1 MDLELQGKVAIVTG
15 ASKGIGRGIALCL
28 ARQRMQVAIAA
39 RSSDLL
45 QTLAD
50 EIASSGSRAL
60 VVCADLRDTGAC
72 TGLVE
77 QTLAGFGR
85 LDLLVNNAGTTK
97 RGDFLT
103 LSDMDWADG
112 YALKFFAAV
121 RLSRA
126 AWPYLLAAGGGIINI
141 AGVGGRTGSEEFT
154 IGGSVNAAML
164 NLTKCLADRG
174 VRDHVR
180 VNAINPG
187 SIRTDRLAIRIQKL
201 REERGLSMEEAAK
214 QMAAEMRIERFGE
227 VEEIA
232 NTVAFLAS
240 GRASYIQ
247 GAILDVDG
255 GLTRGL

>member
-1 MDLELQGKVAIVTG
+1 MNLELKTKVAIVTG
-15 ASKGIGRGIALCL
+15 ASKGIGRAIALCL
-28 ARQRMQVAIAA
+28 AKQGMHVAIAA

-50 EIASSGSRAL
+50 EITASGSQAL
-60 VVCADLRDTGAC
+60 LVPADLREVAAC
-72 TGLVE
+72 TRLVE
-77 QTLAGFGR
+77 QTIARFGR
-85 LDLLVNNAGTTK
+85 LDVLVNNAGATK
-97 RGDFLT
+97 RGNFLT
-103 LSDMDWADG
+103 LSEQDWADG
-112 YALKFFAAV
+112 YALKLFAAV

-126 AWPYLLAAGGGIINI
+126 AWPHLSATRGCIINI
-141 AGVGGRTGSEEFT
+141 AGVGGRTGSDEFT

-187 SIRTDRLAIRIQKL
+187 SIRTDRLTLRIRRL
-201 REERGLSMEEAAK
+201 AEEQNLSMDDAAK
-214 QMAAEMRIERFGE
+214 KLAEGMRIERFGE
-227 VEEIA
+227 VQEVADI
-232 NTVAFLAS
+232 VAFLAS
-240 GRASYIQ
+240 PRASYIQ